1 VALNGTTFRGRLLNW
16 LVGSDPGLLRLHST
30 IRTTV
35 TLVVVLA
42 ILFALTQVTGGP
54 VTAAMLGVVIAM
66 QAAMMVNEPDS
77 RQQIVTMSL
86 LPLSAGAALTV
97 ASLLSGHQFVNEVVF
112 VVVIFIAAMVGRF
125 GGRGTALGMVAF
137 MSYFFALFLGAKI
150 AELPDLMGAVVIGTV
165 CTLIIRLWILPD
177 RPERA
182 LRYTVWALWLR
193 IAAVI
198 DTSSTILQSGHVDE
212 RSRQRLRKRT
222 AQLNETV
229 VMVEDQLAAGSDQVW
244 PGIDGDELILRLFDA
259 ELAVERVSLACVR
272 AAEIETPPE
281 LTEALA
287 ELSAASSGPPRE
299 NLAYAMSLANTAF
312 ERSSIPEVQGVALAL
327 FGMADAVVDMR
338 ALINGTAGSAPQQAS
353 PDEPATDDATEDDTI
368 EGLNPSTRHAIQAA
382 VAATLAIVAGE
393 LVSPARWYWA
403 VITAFLVFAG
413 ATSRGEILTRGWQR
427 LFGTVLGIPAGVVVA
442 AVVSGHQVVTM
453 VLIFVCLFVGFYF
466 QKVSYSVMMF
476 CITTMLALL
485 YGLMGQFSI
494 GVLMLRLEETAV
506 GAVIGVGVAALVLP
520 TKTLATA
527 RGDADTF
534 LRTLSDLV
542 DAAVTGNGRPT
553 ELARQLHRE
562 LHQVRI
568 STKPL
573 VSGIFG
579 IGGRGSVQRGVRL
592 LGVCDHHGR
601 ALARSGEPDSAAVAA
616 AGHFDR
622 AATLI
627 RRNIEALIT
636 WDSRGMVAAIEP
648 LDAAEVVVE
657 GRQQN
662 RMLSA
667 LRAIDGAVINLAIE
681 RGLALVA

>member
-1 VALNGTTFRGRLLNW
+1 MALDGTTVRGRVVNW

-35 TLVVVLA
+35 TLAVVLV

-77 RQQIVTMSL
+77 RQQIITMAL
-86 LPLSAGAALTV
+86 LPLSAGASLAV
-97 ASLLSGHQFVNEVVF
+97 ASLLSGHQLINEIVF
-112 VVVIFIAAMVGRF
+112 VLVIFVAAMMGRY

-150 AELPDLMGAVVIGTV
+150 AELPDLMGAVVVGTA
-165 CTLIIRLWILPD
+165 CTLVIRLWVLPD

-182 LRYTVWALWLR
+182 LRYTVWALWIR

-198 DTSSTILQSGHVDE
+198 DTSSAILQSGRVEE

-229 VMVEDQLAAGSDQVW
+229 VMVEDQLAAGSDQIW
-244 PGIDGDELILRLFDA
+244 PGVDGDELILRLFDA
-259 ELAVERVSLACVR
+259 ELAVERMSLACVR
-272 AAEIETPPE
+272 AAGSDTPPE
-281 LTEALA
+281 LVGALA

-299 NLAYAMSLANTAF
+299 NLAHAMTLAD
-312 ERSSIPEVQGVALAL
+312 EVLQRSPGREVRGVVLAV

-338 ALINGTAGSAPQQAS
+338 ALINNAGTFMPNRSTADEPETDAA
-353 PDEPATDDATEDDTI
+353 DEPAD
-368 EGLNPSTRHAIQAA
+368 GLHPSTRQAIQAT

-393 LVSPARWYWA
+393 FVSPTRWYWA

-427 LFGTVLGIPAGVVVA
+427 VFGTILGIPAGVVVA
-442 AVVSGHQVVTM
+442 ALVSGHQVAA
-453 VLIFVCLFVGFYF
+453 VLVIFACLFLGFYF

-527 RGDADTF
+527 RSDADTF
-534 LRTLSDLV
+534 LTTLSELV
-542 DAAVTGNGRPT
+542 EAAVAGNGKAT

-573 VSGIFG
+573 ISGIFG

-601 ALARSGEPDSAAVAA
+601 ALARTGELGSVPVVEHFERAAVM
-616 AGHFDR
+616 
-622 AATLI
+622 I
-627 RRNIEALIT
+627 RRNIAALIA
-636 WDSRGMVAAIEP
+636 WESDGLVAAIEP
-648 LDAAEVVVE
+648 LDTAEVLVA
-657 GRQQN
+657 GRDQH

-667 LRAIDGAVINLAIE
+667 LRALDGAVLNLAIE
-681 RGLALVA
+681 RDLAVVA

>member
-1 VALNGTTFRGRLLNW
+1 MEFEGTTIRGRIWNW

-35 TLVVVLA
+35 TLIVVLV
-42 ILFALTQVTGGP
+42 ILFVLTHLTGGP

-77 RQQIVTMSL
+77 RQQIITMAL

-97 ASLLSGHQFVNEVVF
+97 AASLSGHQLVNEIVF
-112 VVVIFIAAMVGRF
+112 VLVIFVAAMMGRF

-150 AELPDLMGAVVIGTV
+150 AELPDLMGAVVIGTAA
-165 CTLIIRLWILPD
+165 TLVIRLWVLPD

-182 LRYTVWALWLR
+182 LRYTVWALWIR

-198 DTSSTILQSGHVDE
+198 DVSSAILQSGHVEE
-212 RSRQRLRKRT
+212 RNRQRLRRRT

-229 VMVEDQLAAGSDQVW
+229 VMVEDQLAAGSDQIW
-244 PGIDGDELILRLFDA
+244 PGVDGDELILRLFDA
-259 ELAVERVSLACVR
+259 ELAVERMSLACVR
-272 AAEIETPPE
+272 AAHLDTPPE
-281 LTEALA
+281 LVGALA

-299 NLAYAMSLANTAF
+299 NLAHAMTLAD
-312 ERSSIPEVQGVALAL
+312 EVLQRSPAPEVQGVVLSV

-338 ALINGTAGSAPQQAS
+338 ALINGAGTPTSTPS
-353 PDEPATDDATEDDTI
+353 PSDEPETDVEDHKV
-368 EGLNPSTRHAIQAA
+368 EGLHPSTRQAIQAT
-382 VAATLAIVAGE
+382 VAAVLAIVAGE

-427 LFGTVLGIPAGVVVA
+427 VFGTILGIPAGVVVA
-442 AVVSGHQVVTM
+442 ALVSGHQVAA
-453 VLIFVCLFVGFYF
+453 VLVIFACLFLGFYF

-527 RGDADTF
+527 RSDADAF
-534 LRTLSDLV
+534 LTTLSELV
-542 DAAVTGNGRPT
+542 DAAVTGNGHPT
-553 ELARQLHRE
+553 DLARQLHRE

-601 ALARSGEPDSAAVAA
+601 ALARVGELGAVPAAEHFERAAV
-616 AGHFDR
+616 
-622 AATLI
+622 LI
-627 RRNIEALIT
+627 RRNIAALIALES
-636 WDSRGMVAAIEP
+636 DGMDAAIEP
-648 LDAAEVVVE
+648 LDAAEVLVH
-657 GRQQN
+657 GREQN
-662 RMLSA
+662 RMLNA
-667 LRAIDGAVINLAIE
+667 LRALDGAILNLAIE